1 MICDISKHQGAV
13 DWDRLAPELD
23 FVVIKAAGLYRNGA
37 DMQYA
42 ANVREAVAHG
52 VPWHAYAFLY
62 SMTEAEAKRD
72 AWLFYETVKAQG
84 HWPLFWVLDME
95 GGWGAKD
102 RDVPKLAAVFE
113 DKLRWLAREN
123 GPGEIRVAA
132 YVAQEKYYDWAL
144 DYGHYAYIWIPGY
157 GEKNRPKMA
166 CDLWQYTSSGTAPG
180 ISGRVDLNVL
190 TGRKP
195 LSYFTDRGESEA
207 ARDEDSIGGDGG
219 MLTGK
224 QLAAYCEKVYKAGW
238 VYWYG
243 TYGKKCSQS
252 LYEAK
257 KKQYPSHY
265 TAARAAAYKKD
276 IAAGKRCADCV
287 GMIKSFF
294 WTGGQ
299 FDTEPK
305 YGTHGC
311 PDKSANG
318 MIEMCVQTGPIKS
331 IPDEP
336 GLVVWKSGH
345 IGVYVGNG
353 YTVEMKGFD
362 YDCKRNKVSAGPW
375 VKWGRLPGSMISYDD
390 DACDDCVI
398 PPEPEGDRALRNGD
412 EGADVKQ
419 LQMNLI
425 QLGFSCGKWG
435 ADGEFG
441 DCTEQAVEAFQRAH
455 GLDVTG
461 VYDAATREVMEKEL
475 DADDEPAEQPRDV
488 KIVGG
493 NCYVRSAPNT
503 GGRKLGVAHEGDVL
517 PWQGQTSA
525 EGWQL
530 VEYKNQNGWVSGK
543 YGKLV

>member
-1 MICDISKHQGAV
+1 M
-13 DWDRLAPELD
+13 
-23 FVVIKAAGLYRNGA
+23 
-37 DMQYA
+37 
-42 ANVREAVAHG
+42 
-52 VPWHAYAFLY
+52 
-62 SMTEAEAKRD
+62 
-72 AWLFYETVKAQG
+72 
-84 HWPLFWVLDME
+84 
-95 GGWGAKD
+95 
-102 RDVPKLAAVFE
+102 
-113 DKLRWLAREN
+113 
-123 GPGEIRVAA
+123 
-132 YVAQEKYYDWAL
+132 
-144 DYGHYAYIWIPGY
+144 
-157 GEKNRPKMA
+157 
-166 CDLWQYTSSGTAPG
+166 
-180 ISGRVDLNVL
+180 
-190 TGRKP
+190 
-195 LSYFTDRGESEA
+195 
-207 ARDEDSIGGDGG
+207 
-219 MLTGK
+219 
-224 QLAAYCEKVYKAGW
+224 AAYCEKVYKAGW

-398 PPEPEGDRALRNGD
+398 PSEPEGDRALRNGD
-412 EGADVKQ
+412 DGADVKQ

-543 YGKLV
+543 YGKLVEGGMDVSEAVIVALIGLLGSGLGAFGGVMASARLTQYRLKQLEDKVNRHNSLIERTFRLEGRMTEAEHDIRDLKGGICHES